1 MSTQSVIVPGG
12 DFLLSSHSAS
22 PLLAFRCTP
31 AIRPYLEEDISANMS
46 AAILID
52 AQVVYYETANA
63 EPIQLSSDDTTIDVT
78 VSWNGT
84 ALASGSVPLNA
95 TAYELPFSLEGI
107 PPQMAAHDLSC
118 EATYGVTSEMFSA
131 KTSLYVLPN
140 PTDSSVTKMDPRTG
154 ALLAKPADGTEGP
167 YEPVF
172 PIGFYTQFDQ
182 YLTTNLPV
190 INELK
195 DQG

>member
-1 MSTQSVIVPGG
+1 MSMQNVIVPGG
-12 DFLLSSHSAS
+12 NFPPPSQSTS

-52 AQVVYYETANA
+52 APVVYYEIANA

-84 ALASGSVPLNA
+84 ILASGSVPLNA

-107 PPQMAAHDLSC
+107 PPQMVAHDLSC

-140 PTDSSVTKMDPRTG
+140 PTDSSVTKMDLRTG
-154 ALLAKPADGTEGP
+154 TLLAKPANGSGGP
-167 YEPVF
+167 YESVF
-172 PIGFYTQFDQ
+172 PIGFYTQFDD
-182 YLTTNLPV
+182 YLATNLSV